1 MGGMCK
7 ERWVENR
14 QKNTV
19 VKYKLLM
26 YMKFDNTE

>member
-1 MGGMCK
+1 MQDTD
-7 ERWVENR
+7 RWVENR